1 MVMRAENR
9 HSGGR
14 QARQA
19 KLCEQPAAPFYIT
32 HKIAYY
38 DFLDEDA
45 LAAIEAQAHI
55 AQRKEAMP
63 DDCY

>member
-1 MVMRAENR
+1 MAMRTGNR
-9 HSGGR
+9 QSGGR

-19 KLCEQPAAPFYIT
+19 KLSKQPAAPVCIT
-32 HKIAYY
+32 GKIAYY

-45 LAAIEAQAHI
+45 LAAIEAQAYT

-63 DDCY
+63 DA